1 MQNSGVISK
10 INQQPAL
17 PLADLLSQKTVKRL
31 APLAIGT
38 KIKSFEIKEPDI
50 QLEMQGIGIKLPQ
63 FADLDSIP
71 RNYETIVIESFKLA
85 SHSQQS
91 FGKVRTYWW
100 QWFITAKEKISVL
113 IMLILLQSS
122 THATNLLD
130 KTKIYVDLDSQAAVS
145 AQASPF
151 NQAIQKAREIE
162 LDSPF
167 YPQAQI
173 DINRWSETILDIA
186 KGRAG
191 EGDFSGAIAAAKLM
205 PQEHNS
211 TKLLAREALEVS
223 GDWQQRIEENHR
235 YQRYLIGA
243 QAMIEPNQASSYN
256 RAIGVLKQI
265 DLASSEYTAAQNKID
280 QWNKEIYLIT
290 KNRMEQGNFKQAVEA
305 AVLVSEDSQYY
316 QLAQDSINSKIKSIF
331 SVTK

>member
-1 MQNSGVISK
+1 
-10 INQQPAL
+10 
-17 PLADLLSQKTVKRL
+17 
-31 APLAIGT
+31 
-38 KIKSFEIKEPDI
+38 
-50 QLEMQGIGIKLPQ
+50 
-63 FADLDSIP
+63 
-71 RNYETIVIESFKLA
+71 
-85 SHSQQS
+85 
-91 FGKVRTYWW
+91 
-100 QWFITAKEKISVL
+100 
-113 IMLILLQSS
+113 
-122 THATNLLD
+122 
-130 KTKIYVDLDSQAAVS
+130 
-145 AQASPF
+145 
-151 NQAIQKAREIE
+151 
-162 LDSPF
+162 
-167 YPQAQI
+167 
-173 DINRWSETILDIA
+173 
-186 KGRAG
+186 
-191 EGDFSGAIAAAKLM
+191 M